1 MNENDTSTP
10 LSNRG
15 LFQIRLASFL
25 WAMVVVG
32 SFFAGRYSG
41 LDDRGS
47 ADDRVINTTWTPG
60 YSVPMA
66 IIGPIDLDGDGTDDV
81 AKLKAL
87 ITKNG
92 GTVVAS
98 QNSSGEV
105 AGRVDSSTRFL
116 VVEDPWTQ

>member
-1 MNENDTSTP
+1 M
-10 LSNRG
+10 
-15 LFQIRLASFL
+15 
-25 WAMVVVG
+25 
-32 SFFAGRYSG
+32 
-41 LDDRGS
+41 
-47 ADDRVINTTWTPG
+47 
-60 YSVPMA
+60 PMA

-116 VVEDPWTQ
+116 VVEDPSDPVIASNELVLDANKLSVPLIRTQKLLKLLGIRGVRPAESDGFQVRN